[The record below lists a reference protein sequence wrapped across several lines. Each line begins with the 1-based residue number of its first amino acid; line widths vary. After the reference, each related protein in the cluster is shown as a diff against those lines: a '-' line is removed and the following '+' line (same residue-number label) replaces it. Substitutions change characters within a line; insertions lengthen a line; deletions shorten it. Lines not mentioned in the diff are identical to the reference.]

1 MVVTIKEHRYDVDF
15 DDVRVIAAAD
25 DGKRAI
31 VEAHASLPP
40 VTDAGYGKRLIDF
53 LDVVKEAIDGVVGD
67 GVSAECFGAAYNW
80 RDILTGWLA
89 IVEASKWPPA
99 CAPGMTYLLTDAL
112 PHTVDVGGVS
122 YEVTTDFRLFVAFE
136 RDAFCDR
143 WDAAAAYLT
152 LEWFYPDGIPADV
165 PAALDA
171 FVAFYRGGLFD
182 PVDAAGN
189 PNRPTNGRKCIPYA
203 FDTDDRRIYAAFHR
217 RYGIDLAAVDLHWY
231 TFRALL
237 GGLYEPDFETV
248 VGYRAMDTSRM
259 DGAQEREYRRLQTA
273 YELHKPGDCAAG
285 GVIDWDAWAA
295 DKMRRLSGGE

>member
-1 MVVTIKEHRYDVDF
+1 
-15 DDVRVIAAAD
+15 
-25 DGKRAI
+25 
-31 VEAHASLPP
+31 
-40 VTDAGYGKRLIDF
+40 
-53 LDVVKEAIDGVVGD
+53 
-67 GVSAECFGAAYNW
+67 
-80 RDILTGWLA
+80 
-89 IVEASKWPPA
+89 
-99 CAPGMTYLLTDAL
+99 MTYLLTDAL

-171 FVAFYRGGLFD
+171 FVTFYRGGLFD

-203 FDTDDRRIYAAFHR
+203 FDTDDRRIYAAFRR

-285 GVIDWDAWAA
+285 GVIDWGAWAA

>member
-1 MVVTIKEHRYDVDF
+1 M
-15 DDVRVIAAAD
+15 
-25 DGKRAI
+25 
-31 VEAHASLPP
+31 
-40 VTDAGYGKRLIDF
+40 
-53 LDVVKEAIDGVVGD
+53 
-67 GVSAECFGAAYNW
+67 
-80 RDILTGWLA
+80 
-89 IVEASKWPPA
+89 
-99 CAPGMTYLLTDAL
+99 
-112 PHTVDVGGVS
+112 
-122 YEVTTDFRLFVAFE
+122 
-136 RDAFCDR
+136 
-143 WDAAAAYLT
+143 
-152 LEWFYPDGIPADV
+152 
-165 PAALDA
+165 
-171 FVAFYRGGLFD
+171 AFYRGGLFD

-203 FDTDDRRIYAAFHR
+203 FDTDDRRIYAAFRR

>member
-1 MVVTIKEHRYDVDF
+1 
-15 DDVRVIAAAD
+15 
-25 DGKRAI
+25 
-31 VEAHASLPP
+31 
-40 VTDAGYGKRLIDF
+40 
-53 LDVVKEAIDGVVGD
+53 
-67 GVSAECFGAAYNW
+67 
-80 RDILTGWLA
+80 
-89 IVEASKWPPA
+89 
-99 CAPGMTYLLTDAL
+99 MTYLLTDAL
-112 PHTVDVGGVS
+112 PHTVDVGGAP

-143 WDAAAAYLT
+143 WDAAAACKT

-171 FVAFYRGGLFD
+171 FVSFYRGGLFEAL
-182 PVDAAGN
+182 DAAGN

-217 RYGIDLAAVDLHWY
+217 RYGIDLATVDLHWY

-237 GGLYEPDFETV
+237 SGLYEPDFETV
-248 VGYRAMDTSRM
+248 VGYRAMDTSRL
-259 DGAQEREYRRLQTA
+259 DGTQEREYRRLQTA

>member
-1 MVVTIKEHRYDVDF
+1 
-15 DDVRVIAAAD
+15 
-25 DGKRAI
+25 
-31 VEAHASLPP
+31 
-40 VTDAGYGKRLIDF
+40 
-53 LDVVKEAIDGVVGD
+53 
-67 GVSAECFGAAYNW
+67 
-80 RDILTGWLA
+80 
-89 IVEASKWPPA
+89 
-99 CAPGMTYLLTDAL
+99 MTYLLTDAL
-112 PHTVDVGGVS
+112 PHTVDVGGVP

-136 RDAFCDR
+136 RDAFNDR
-143 WDAAAAYLT
+143 WDAAAAYST
-152 LEWFYPDGIPADV
+152 LERFYPDGIPADV

-171 FVAFYRGGLFD
+171 FVSFYRGGLYE
-182 PVDAAGN
+182 PVDAVGN

-217 RYGIDLAAVDLHWY
+217 RYGIDLAVVDLHWY

-273 YELHKPGDCAAG
+273 YELRKPGDCAAG